1 MMQNELQ
8 RPTSLLHRSLLSYF
22 WLSSGSTK
30 KISNVS
36 HSLSTAAFAAGI
48 FTAWGTQTN
57 CTASEDWRLDEFCP
71 NFLSLLFQSFLG
83 RSWHSS
89 VTGSLSCQLP
99 FFSKA
104 TALLSSILFWPFCR
118 LFINLTMCEWAPLP
132 KPATALGLVEQAC
145 WRVPLF
151 TKWVISSSFEV
162 ILARSSRYST
172 TRTCA
177 SGTSGPRWFS
187 LILPHERIRR
197 RIWWC
202 SFFHD
207 FSNRG
212 GNCNCFLSH
221 TARWFPI
228 ANNLQEFFV
237 HAVLFPDSWPRRSSQ
252 NFRFWLQSSYFEF
265 LAQYFFSLFFQSVII
280 RS

>member
-1 MMQNELQ
+1 MSINDAKWTTAPDVLASSITSFLLLTFVWFHEKNLQ
-8 RPTSLLHRSLLSYF
+8 CFPLLVHRCFRCRNFHSLRHANQLHGIRRLTFRWILSQFLITSLPKFPRSIVTF
-22 WLSSGSTK
+22 IGDR
-30 KISNVS
+30 
-36 HSLSTAAFAAGI
+36 F
-48 FTAWGTQTN
+48 
-57 CTASEDWRLDEFCP
+57 
-71 NFLSLLFQSFLG
+71 SFLPI
-83 RSWHSS
+83 
-89 VTGSLSCQLP
+89 T
-99 FFSKA
+99 
-104 TALLSSILFWPFCR
+104 LLQQSHCTFVLILFWPFCR

-132 KPATALGLVEQAC
+132 KPATALGLVEQAF

-207 FSNRG
+207 FSYRG

-265 LAQYFFSLFFQSVII
+265 LAQYFFSLFFNLW
-280 RS
+280 